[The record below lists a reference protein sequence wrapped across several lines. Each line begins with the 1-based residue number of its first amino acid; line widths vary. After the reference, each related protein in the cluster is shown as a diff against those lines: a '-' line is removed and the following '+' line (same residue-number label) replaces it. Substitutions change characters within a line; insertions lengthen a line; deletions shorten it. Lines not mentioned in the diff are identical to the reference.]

1 MPEDVYVTLQYQG
14 IELGSQLCMQEFS
27 ESQAYVQCPQP
38 MPVGSSVVLCIDEDL
53 KIPVQVAR
61 VSEQVAGTERPAGM
75 FVGAVALDGAAQ
87 AWWRGN
93 ISEASAASA
102 ASGAEQSAEPKQAK
116 ESDGPDTDVMDVVT
130 PEEVAEAKEAKA
142 KETKAKEE
150 EASAAAET
158 PAKGKK
164 KRRRRRTTRN
174 K

>member
-38 MPVGSSVVLCIDEDL
+38 MPVGSPVVLCIDEDL

-75 FVGAVALDGAAQ
+75 FVGATALDGAAQ
-87 AWWRGN
+87 AWWLGN
-93 ISEASAASA
+93 ISEASNTSAS
-102 ASGAEQSAEPKQAK
+102 SEPSPSEDAKQAK
-116 ESDGPDTDVMDVVT
+116 ESDGPDTDVMEVVT
-130 PEEVAEAKEAKA
+130 PEEVAEAREAKA
-142 KETKAKEE
+142 KAKENE
-150 EASAAAET
+150 VSATPAAET